1 MRAQVRWTPVSDL
14 GTLRDEM
21 IRVFG
26 DVCGGN
32 TDATRTGATPV
43 DVFENE
49 REYLVRAALP
59 GFEPANV
66 NVTYQD
72 GALTIRAERTE
83 DKVEGFTPL
92 HRETSPDPIE
102 RTINLEKLADF
113 EKSTAKLE
121 KGILTITLPKHESTR
136 PREIRVTG

>member
-1 MRAQVRWTPVSDL
+1 MRAEVRWAPVSNL
-14 GTLRDEM
+14 ASLQDEM
-21 IRVFG
+21 SRVFG
-26 DVCGGN
+26 DVLGACKGG
-32 TDATRTGATPV
+32 TRIDATPV

-59 GFEPANV
+59 GFEPTSV

-72 GALTIRAERTE
+72 GALTIRAERAE
-83 DKVEGFTPL
+83 EKVEGFTPL
-92 HRETSPDPIE
+92 HRETSPAPIE